1 MEGEERVQVALNVLR
16 LRNHFSKRT
25 CHSAAETWRERGP
38 FKSQGTEQARELTCA
53 RRTNINRKELHNA
66 ERTKKKLLYEQW
78 VGWRVSIRL
87 AITARLRGF
96 TTIFPSSLQ
105 ESADKLQIT
114 LYASAVI
121 YGREPPQWCD
131 ALCLVLFLGR
141 MRLALARSPPPSPL
155 LPVERMTSPSL
166 SPPCAQILNYC
177 FGIWCH
183 HS

>member
-25 CHSAAETWRERGP
+25 CHSAAEMCRERGS
-38 FKSQGTEQARELTCA
+38 FKAQGTEQARELTCA

-87 AITARLRGF
+87 AITARLGVF
-96 TTIFPSSLQ
+96 TTIFLSFLREYS
-105 ESADKLQIT
+105 DKLQIT

-141 MRLALARSPPPSPL
+141 MRLALARSPPPPSPL
-155 LPVERMTSPSL
+155 LPVERMTSPASSLSL
-166 SPPCAQILNYC
+166 SPPCAR
-177 FGIWCH
+177 
-183 HS
+183 SDP